1 MFAIRG
7 ASDGARLRGDGS
19 MDEIREPALFGGV
32 AATGRRPTTDVV
44 AVLRHGVEQAAVR
57 AMGIELTWTTS
68 AITTSDDLQSEAA
81 DTGRPGL
88 DWDFIVG
95 REGVLSSVALIGQ
108 ATALL
113 AHPSH
118 PRATV
123 AMVAAGLR
131 GRDLTV
137 GLSLHRWAMYGG
149 GEDLSRSCGIVS
161 DWLLRSA
168 QVLDA
173 STGYLTLD
181 RVEAGELQSP
191 WERATGRSH
200 ALRDVSTDL
209 WGHGWGTL
217 LSPAHLDRV
226 GGVDALVASGLGD
239 VVSLPAGRVWF
250 TLHGGVSDVTRDDVA
265 ALRQVLLPALPVGT
279 RSLEEYRRLVED
291 PELVEP
297 DFLV

>member
-1 MFAIRG
+1 
-7 ASDGARLRGDGS
+7 
-19 MDEIREPALFGGV
+19 MDETREPALFGGV
-32 AATGRRPTTDVV
+32 ATRGLRPTADVV
-44 AVLRHGVEQAAVR
+44 AVLRDGVEQVAAR
-57 AMGIELTWTTS
+57 TMGIELTWTTS
-68 AITTSDDLQSEAA
+68 AITASDDLQSESA
-81 DTGRPGL
+81 DTGRSGL
-88 DWDFIVG
+88 DWEFVLG

-123 AMVAAGLR
+123 AMAAARLMG
-131 GRDLTV
+131 GNLTV

-173 STGYLTLD
+173 DTGYLTLD
-181 RVEAGELQSP
+181 RVEAGELESP
-191 WERATGRSH
+191 WERATGRSP
-200 ALRDVSTDL
+200 ALRDVGTDL

-226 GGVDALVASGLGD
+226 GGVDALAASGLGD
-239 VVSLPAGRVWF
+239 VVRLPGGRVWF
-250 TLHGGVSDVTRDDVA
+250 TLHGGVEDVTRDDVA
-265 ALRQVLLPALPVGT
+265 ALRKVLLPALPVGP
-279 RSLEEYRRLVED
+279 RSLEEYRLLVED
-291 PELVEP
+291 PELVAP
-297 DFLV
+297 DLLV